1 MEDIIKRDI
10 DGRGIRVG
18 QKFKFK
24 FLKSPKNPIELIGSF
39 SYNTEEMRY
48 EIDIWDNEE
57 YVCLSY
63 VGGGVMYDFEL
74 LS

>member
-1 MEDIIKRDI
+1 MEIIKRDI
-10 DGRGIRVG
+10 DGRAIRKG

-24 FLKSPKNPIELIGSF
+24 FEKELNKPIKLIGSF
-39 SYNTEEMRY
+39 SFNADELRY
-48 EIDIWDNEE
+48 EIDIHDHDE